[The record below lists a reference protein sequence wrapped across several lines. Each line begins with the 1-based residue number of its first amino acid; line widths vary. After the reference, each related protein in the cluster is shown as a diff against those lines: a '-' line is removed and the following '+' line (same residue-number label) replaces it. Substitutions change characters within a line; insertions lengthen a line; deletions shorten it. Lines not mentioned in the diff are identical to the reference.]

1 VENNESKALGQR
13 IRLVRNRLGLTQS
26 QFAELC
32 GFGTPVG
39 VTLYEGGRKRPDLR
53 LLVNIARAGGVSL
66 DWLLTGSEDKEA
78 LPRQA
83 AVLVREAPVVY
94 QSLVDDLSGDR
105 RLLQAVQDLIEVLKG
120 PDQQAADWLLGNIT
134 VFAERARGQSRKRK
148 RREVG

>member
-1 VENNESKALGQR
+1 M
-13 IRLVRNRLGLTQS
+13 
-26 QFAELC
+26 
-32 GFGTPVG
+32 G

-66 DWLLTGSEDKEA
+66 DWLITGSEDKEA

-105 RLLQAVQDLIEVLKG
+105 RLLQAVRDLIEVLKG
-120 PDQQAADWLLGNIT
+120 PDQQAAEWLLGNIT
-134 VFAERARGQSRKRK
+134 VFADRARGQSRKRK
-148 RREVG
+148 RREAG